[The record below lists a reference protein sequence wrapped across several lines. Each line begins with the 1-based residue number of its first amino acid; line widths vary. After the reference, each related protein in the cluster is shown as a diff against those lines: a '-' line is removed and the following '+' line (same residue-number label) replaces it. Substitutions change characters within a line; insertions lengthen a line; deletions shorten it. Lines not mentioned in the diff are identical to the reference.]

1 VLKSRR
7 GLLAAGMTA
16 VVVGSIG
23 VVSTLN
29 AGAEEIPAAPPPAV
43 VPADQPAAAATTEAA
58 EAEPKLT
65 PPAKLPWGQRPGKV
79 RTGRD
84 GASSKSLKAAGL
96 DAAAPDATG
105 EEAGE
110 EYAPKGRAF
119 RKSFLKSERTRVIP
133 PNPPAVNAAGA
144 AQDVLFHYGV
154 GSQAAVT
161 EGAYANFTISK
172 PTLATEDY
180 HTLAELSVQIGDRET
195 AQIVEVGWN
204 VDRVVNGDDDPHL
217 FVFHW
222 ANGQPRCYNGCGF
235 VQYSKNIRP
244 GDTLP
249 QDVTKRFGVQYFDKA
264 WWIAYDSEWVGYFPA
279 SLWTVD
285 FSKSELVQFF
295 GEVASPSAKPCSD
308 MGNGVEPLI
317 KEAEK
322 EPVADPKAAKIGSV
336 SYLNGPKVDL
346 YVRPEGVHEK
356 IEDRIYPPN
365 KLSTRTFSF
374 SGPGAC

>member
-7 GLLAAGMTA
+7 GLLAAGLTA
-16 VVVGSIG
+16 AVVGSIG

-29 AGAEEIPAAPPPAV
+29 AGAEQIPEAPAPAVAPVDPAPPAV
-43 VPADQPAAAATTEAA
+43 TEAA
-58 EAEPKLT
+58 EAAPVLT

-105 EEAGE
+105 EEADE
-110 EYAPKGRAF
+110 EYAPKGRSN

-133 PNPPAVNAAGA
+133 PTPPKVNAAA
-144 AQDVLFHYGV
+144 EDPTVFFHYNN

-161 EGAYANFTISK
+161 DGAYANFTISK
-172 PTLATEDY
+172 PVLAKEDY
-180 HTLAELSVQIGDRET
+180 HTLAELAVQIGDRDT

-222 ANGQPRCYNGCGF
+222 ADGKPRCYNGCGF

-249 QDVTKRFGVQYFDKA
+249 QDVTKRFGIQYFDKA

-285 FSKSELVQFF
+285 FSKSELVQVF
-295 GEVASPSAKPCSD
+295 GEVAAASAKPCTQ
-308 MGNGVEPLI
+308 MGNGLLPPKSVDEP
-317 KEAEK
+317 
-322 EPVADPKAAKIGSV
+322 DTKAAKIGSV
-336 SYLNGPKVDL
+336 SFLNGPKVDL
-346 YVRPEGVHEK
+346 FVRPQGTDV
-356 IEDRIYPPN
+356 YPTL
-365 KLSTRTFSF
+365 KLSGRTFSYG
-374 SGPGAC
+374 GPGAC